1 MAPVVAAAP
10 TLGVFTE
17 TLVRS
22 AKAAAVA
29 AGPGVA
35 SLATRDVLMRRE
47 LAVVSDAQKVTLGII
62 AVYIVVIALLWNL
75 PVVRWSLWP
84 FKVRHGVVPSS
95 LVFFFFF
102 FSRPSASLGL
112 C

>member
-1 MAPVVAAAP
+1 MAPVVVAHTP
-10 TLGVFTE
+10 GVFTE

-29 AGPGVA
+29 AGPGIA

-62 AVYIVVIALLWNL
+62 AVYVVVIALLWNL

-84 FKVRHGVVPSS
+84 FKVRDGVARARGFG
-95 LVFFFFF
+95 L
-102 FSRPSASLGL
+102 RASLGW